1 MSKYKVLLV
10 AALAAGLL
18 AGCSGTETV
27 SSKGR
32 IVTVD
37 AEEGLLMLNHE
48 EIPGLMMGM
57 TMPFPVKD
65 KALLEGFAAGDAVEF
80 DVENSSQGLMVV
92 GLRKIDPSELSLDQA
107 SFEGRARVIAVN
119 NAAGAIAIRA
129 EDIPGIP
136 PDGDL
141 VYSVSPPTLMAG
153 IADGDTVEITIQDMG
168 MGQMVVTALKK
179 VE

>member
-1 MSKYKVLLV
+1 MNKYKVFLV
-10 AALAAGLL
+10 AVLATGLL
-18 AGCSGTETV
+18 AGCSGAETV

-37 AEEGLLMLNHE
+37 AEAGLLMLNHE

-80 DVENSSQGLMVV
+80 DVENSNQGLVVV
-92 GLRKIDPSELSLDQA
+92 GLRKIDPSELSLDQS